1 VPPPAGRDAARH
13 VRRRREPQQSA
24 KPHTHPVDHG
34 GRDVAAVC
42 SKIIKVVVD
51 LGTLF
56 GGRVVGCAREDVRDP
71 AGQPKRMGTMFS
83 KMRLARGVE

>member
-1 VPPPAGRDAARH
+1 MLLATFAVDVSRSN
-13 VRRRREPQQSA
+13 PQNRI
-24 KPHTHPVDHG
+24 HILLIMG